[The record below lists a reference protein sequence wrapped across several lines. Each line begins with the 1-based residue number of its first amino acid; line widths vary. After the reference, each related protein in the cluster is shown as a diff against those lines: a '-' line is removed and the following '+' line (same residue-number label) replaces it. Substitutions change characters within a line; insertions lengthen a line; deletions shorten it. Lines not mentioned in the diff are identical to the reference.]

1 MGTSRRLDRIE
12 VLSRVSLADVLT
24 AELGHPRRSGGE
36 LWWPSVDAARPG
48 TGKSPPTHIV
58 GADSNGIEHF
68 KDFASGRSGTA
79 VDVLIITRG
88 LDFADALRVLAE
100 RAGVVPGA
108 ALPPRPPRPA
118 VAPAVPGA
126 PPSPEFGEWID
137 ACTGRLW
144 VPDSRSAAEA
154 RAWLAG
160 RGYGEQIL
168 RVARIGFDPGAQSD
182 PDWPRHR
189 RAAHGIPSIGGV
201 TIPLFDRDG
210 QLTYAQT
217 RNLRWAPGS
226 RWPKYLN
233 PTRLVANPAV
243 AFWAD
248 PGRHAGRPV
257 LVVEGPTDALAVRQV
272 GHDAVA
278 VVGAGNAANAE
289 VAARISAACGPDR
302 PFVVMTDPDAAGRLA
317 GERLVAHLRV
327 AGVPAVYQP
336 PGDDDLAALA
346 ERMAAG
352 FQGELNRL
360 VDAGVAALSRSAKQA
375 VSEQRFAADS
385 GLASEPREPG
395 DVVQRSHAPSA
406 NAGAGALAILRRDR
420 SEGAFALE
428 RRLS

>member
-1 MGTSRRLDRIE
+1 VGTSRRLDRIE

-168 RVARIGFDPGAQSD
+168 RGARIGFDPGARRD
-182 PDWPRHR
+182 PDWPRER
-189 RAAHGIPSIGGV
+189 RVAHGIPGLGGV
-201 TIPLFDRDG
+201 TIPMFDRDG

-217 RNLRWAPGS
+217 RNLHWSPGS
-226 RWPKYLN
+226 RWPKYVN

-248 PGRHAGRPV
+248 PGRHVGRPV
-257 LVVEGPTDALAVRQV
+257 LVAEGPTDALAARQV

-278 VVGAGNAANAE
+278 LIGAGNAAHPD
-289 VAARISAACGPDR
+289 VAARISAAFGSDR

-317 GERLVAHLRV
+317 GEHLVSDLRT
-327 AGVPAVYQP
+327 AGAPAMYQP

-346 ERMAAG
+346 ERMGAG
-352 FQGELNRL
+352 FEGELDRL
-360 VDAGVAALSRSAKQA
+360 VDAGLTALSRSAVQT
-375 VSEQRFAADS
+375 VSAQRGGADK

-395 DVVQRSHAPSA
+395 PAARRALSPSA
-406 NAGAGALAILRRDR
+406 NASRRGDLASQSRNRP
-420 SEGAFALE
+420 EGAIAI
-428 RRLS
+428 